1 MVAPAECS
9 GAVEAASGDGSA
21 GYSARST
28 RAARRRRTTSQPL
41 SSPSHTPDTP
51 ITRRGQLLDYV
62 ASGEK
67 PKADWRIGTEHE
79 KFGFRLDD
87 LRAPEFDG
95 ERGIE
100 ALLEGMTRFGWE
112 PVRERIG
119 DGPARTIALLRDGAS
134 VTLEPAGQ
142 LELSGAPLESV
153 HQTCVEVGTHLDEV
167 RQVADGLDIGFLGMG
182 FQPKWRRDQM
192 PWMPKGRYRIMR
204 DYMPKV
210 GSLGLD
216 MMTRTC
222 TVQVNLD
229 YASEADMVKKFRVS
243 LALQP
248 VATAL
253 FADSPF
259 TEGRPNGYLSYR
271 SHIWTDTDADRTG
284 MLDFVFEDGFGYER
298 YIDYLLDVPM
308 YFSYRAG
315 ADGEGRYVDA
325 AGKSFRD
332 FLAGKLDVLPG
343 ALPTLRD
350 WSDHMTT
357 AFPEVRLKKYLEM
370 RGADGGPW
378 NRLCALPAFWVGLLY
393 DDAALDAAWDL
404 VKDFTRAE
412 RHALRDGVPRHALKL
427 PARIGN
433 RDATVRELAIEALK
447 ISVAGLRR
455 RAALNANGADET
467 RFLDPLI
474 EMAQAG
480 QTAAERKLELFHG
493 PWNGDIDRV
502 FREFAY

>member
-1 MVAPAECS
+1 M
-9 GAVEAASGDGSA
+9 
-21 GYSARST
+21 
-28 RAARRRRTTSQPL
+28 
-41 SSPSHTPDTP
+41 SSPSHVADTP
-51 ITRRGQLLDYV
+51 ITTRDELV
-62 ASGEK
+62 AYIAAGEK
-67 PKADWRIGTEHE
+67 PAQDWRIGTEHE

-87 LRAPEFDG
+87 LRPPTFDG
-95 ERGIE
+95 DRGIE
-100 ALLEGMTRFGWE
+100 ALLVGLTRFGWQAVE
-112 PVRERIG
+112 ENG
-119 DGPARTIALLRDGAS
+119 RTIALLKDGAS

-142 LELSGAPLESV
+142 FELSGAMLETI
-153 HQTCVEVGTHLDEV
+153 HDTCSEVGAHLFEV
-167 RQVADGLDIGFLGMG
+167 KTVADELRLGFLGMG
-182 FQPKWRRDQM
+182 FQPKWRRDEM

-229 YASEADMVKKFRVS
+229 FASEADMVKKFRVS

-271 SHIWTDTDADRTG
+271 SHIWTDTDGDRTG

-298 YIDYLLDVPM
+298 YVDYLLDVPM
-308 YFSYRAG
+308 YFSYR
-315 ADGEGRYVDA
+315 DGIYHDA
-325 AGKSFRD
+325 SGQSFRD
-332 FLAGKLDVLPG
+332 FMQGRLPVLPG

-357 AFPEVRLKKYLEM
+357 AFPEVRMKRFLEM

-404 VKDFTRAE
+404 VRDFTMEE
-412 RHALRDGVPRHALKL
+412 RNALRDGVPKHALKL
-427 PARIGN
+427 PAPPGRG
-433 RDATVRELAIEALK
+433 RTGTVRELALEALK
-447 ISVAGLRR
+447 ISAAGLAR
-455 RAALNANGADET
+455 RARCNAHGQDE
-467 RFLDPLI
+467 RHFLTPLI
-474 EMAQAG
+474 EFAEANE
-480 QTAAERKLELFHG
+480 TPAERKLALFHG
-493 PWNGDIDRV
+493 EWGGDIDRV

>member
-1 MVAPAECS
+1 M
-9 GAVEAASGDGSA
+9 
-21 GYSARST
+21 
-28 RAARRRRTTSQPL
+28 
-41 SSPSHTPDTP
+41 SSPSHVAETPVTHRD
-51 ITRRGQLLDYV
+51 QLV
-62 ASGEK
+62 AVIASGEK
-67 PKADWRIGTEHE
+67 PRADWRIGTEHE

-87 LRAPEFDG
+87 LRPPTFEG

-100 ALLEGMTRFGWE
+100 ALLTGLTRFGWE
-112 PVRERIG
+112 AVQEKG
-119 DGPARTIALLRDGAS
+119 HTIALLRDAAS

-142 LELSGAPLESV
+142 LELSGAPLESI
-153 HQTCVEVGTHLDEV
+153 HQTCVEVGTHLKEV
-167 RQVADGLDIGFLGMG
+167 KTVADELQLGFLGMG

-192 PWMPKGRYRIMR
+192 PWMPKGRYKIMR
-204 DYMPKV
+204 EYMPKV
-210 GSLGLD
+210 GQLGLD

-248 VATAL
+248 IATAL

-259 TEGRPNGYLSYR
+259 TEGAPNGYLSYR
-271 SHIWTDTDADRTG
+271 SHIWTDTDAGRTG

-298 YIDYLLDVPM
+298 YVDYLLDVPM
-308 YFSYRAG
+308 YFSYRG
-315 ADGEGRYVDA
+315 GEYVDA
-325 AGKSFRD
+325 SGQSFRD
-332 FLAGKLDVLPG
+332 FMAGTLPALPG

-404 VKDFTRAE
+404 VKDFSMAE
-412 RHALRDGVPRHALKL
+412 RHALRDGVPKHAMAL
-427 PARIGN
+427 PFRGG
-433 RDATVRELAIEALK
+433 TVRDLAREAVK
-447 ISVAGLRR
+447 IAHAGLRR
-455 RAALNANGADET
+455 RGALNAAGVDESG
-467 RFLDPLI
+467 FLDPLI
-474 EMAQAG
+474 EIIEAN
-480 QTAAERKLELFHG
+480 QTAAERKLALYHG
-493 PWNGDIDRV
+493 AWQGDIDRV